1 VHESLAR
8 EQDGADG
15 DFDAA
20 GLAIRMAS
28 EPDIVE
34 NEAGKVLNRVQNGL
48 NLKLNSWSP
57 C

>member
-28 EPDIVE
+28 EPNIVE